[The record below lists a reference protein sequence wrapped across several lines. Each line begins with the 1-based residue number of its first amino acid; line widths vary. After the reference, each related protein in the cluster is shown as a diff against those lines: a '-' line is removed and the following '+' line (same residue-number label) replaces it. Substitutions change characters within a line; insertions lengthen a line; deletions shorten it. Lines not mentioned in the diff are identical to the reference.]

1 MATGRY
7 YRITPRF
14 WLDPDIRNEWT
25 EDMRLLALYLL
36 TSPHRN
42 MVGLFHCP
50 PSYAINDLQWNEK
63 RFRNGFEALLKASF
77 IQYDEASQVVLIPN
91 AIRYDPPSNDNQV
104 TGSLNALA
112 SVPETFLLLSLA
124 DACDN
129 AAAKLDDEKAADRC
143 RALAER
149 IRNRYMN
156 RFETVSKPSRT
167 TVPVPVPDTENIPP
181 SAEPDGSGVPARGK
195 GSRETLYP
203 DDFLEFW
210 AVYPRKT
217 EKQVALKAWRAR
229 LKERLEG
236 GQAITPEVLQRAA
249 AHYAEQCQRNGTEQR
264 YIKHPASFLSKDKP
278 FAEYLDPPPVRP
290 STKQPVPAADG
301 FAKRKAWLEAC
312 YGTSEFPPEEV
323 PQ

>member
-77 IQYDEASQVVLIPN
+77 IQYDEASQVILIPN

-181 SAEPDGSGVPARGK
+181 SAEPDGSGVSDSGK
-195 GSRETLYP
+195 ESRTQSTYP

-210 AVYPRKT
+210 AVYPRKV
-217 EKQVALKAWRAR
+217 EKGKALKAWRAR
-229 LKERLEG
+229 LRERLED

-249 AHYAEQCQRNGTEQR
+249 AHYAEHCQGNGTEQR
-264 YIKHPASFLSKDKP
+264 YIKHPASFLSKDQP
-278 FAEYLDPPPVRP
+278 FAEYLVPGNVRAPTP
-290 STKQPVPAADG
+290 STPAVDG
-301 FAKRKAWLEAC
+301 FTKAKAWYEAC
-312 YGTSEFPPEEV
+312 YGKPPPEGV

>member
-63 RFRNGFEALLKASF
+63 RFRNGFEALLQASF

-91 AIRYDPPSNDNQV
+91 AVRYDPPSNDNQV

-112 SVPETFLLLSLA
+112 SVPETFLLLALA

-129 AAAKLDDEKAADRC
+129 AAAKLEDEKAADRC

-156 RFETVSKPSRT
+156 RFETVPKPSRT

-181 SAEPDGSGVPARGK
+181 PVEPDGSGVSDNGK
-195 GSRETLYP
+195 ESRTQSTYP

-210 AVYPRKT
+210 AVYPRKV
-217 EKQVALKAWRAR
+217 EKGKALKAWRAR
-229 LKERLEG
+229 LRERLED

-249 AHYAEQCQRNGTEQR
+249 AHYANHCKHNGTEQR
-264 YIKHPASFLSKDKP
+264 YIKHPASFLSKDQP
-278 FAEYLDPPPVRP
+278 FAEYLVPGNARAPTPPA
-290 STKQPVPAADG
+290 PAADG
-301 FAKRKAWLEAC
+301 FAKAKAWYEAC
-312 YGTSEFPPEEV
+312 YGKPMPEGV